1 MAADGGPQGLA
12 LVARLKAASY
22 SAIVPVAVLTGRQTT
37 ERVQEGF
44 TAGADEVITP
54 LFEPAEQA
62 SRLDGL
68 MARTAR
74 DVAVNP
80 STRLPGTTEIER
92 EIRHRMENGELFA
105 VCYAD
110 LDHFKEYND
119 RYSYN
124 DGDRVIYILSRILH
138 DVVKGIL
145 ARRGFVGHIGGDDF
159 IFIIP
164 FDAIPDVCGEVLD
177 VFDTLIPYQYNEQD
191 RRAGYYFGKDRRGQ
205 LHRVPLMTLSIGI
218 VTNQHRRFAHPA
230 QVSELPTD
238 MQTYPKPPPR
248 SPFLATPHHAAPSL
262 APRPPAR
269 PTAPR
274 AGPAGA
280 PPGRPAAPPAAPAPR
295 AASPP
300 VPAPRAPA
308 APAVP
313 AGAAPG
319 QRMTSPLRPV
329 NPFMVQDPKQKARR
343 LARALVSDLVVYHPE
358 KRQQGLRDGTL
369 PQLFKDEIEK
379 SWQEYVEQVGAE
391 LAKTTAFWAE
401 ALNEILAGGNKVF

>member
-1 MAADGGPQGLA
+1 
-12 LVARLKAASY
+12 
-22 SAIVPVAVLTGRQTT
+22 
-37 ERVQEGF
+37 
-44 TAGADEVITP
+44 
-54 LFEPAEQA
+54 
-62 SRLDGL
+62 
-68 MARTAR
+68 
-74 DVAVNP
+74 
-80 STRLPGTTEIER
+80 
-92 EIRHRMENGELFA
+92 GELFA

-110 LDHFKEYND
+110 LDHFKQYDD

-138 DVVKGIL
+138 DVVKGML
-145 ARRGFVGHIGGDDF
+145 GNRGFVGHIGGDDF
-159 IFIIP
+159 IFVIP
-164 FDAIPDVCGEVLD
+164 FDPITDVCGEVLE

-230 QVSELPTD
+230 QVSELATEMKSYAKTQPGSAAAVSAPAAPAPAPPAMKPQAMPRFSGPAVT
-238 MQTYPKPPPR
+238 PAPPAPPPPPPAP
-248 SPFLATPHHAAPSL
+248 SPPPPSRAPAAPR
-262 APRPPAR
+262 APLPPSASPPPAR
-269 PTAPR
+269 ARPAAPPPPPAPAR
-274 AGPAGA
+274 PAPPPAPVRPPPAAPVMRPAPPASPPSPPSRAPAAPAAGPAVR
-280 PPGRPAAPPAAPAPR
+280 PPVAPPAAPAGAPP
-295 AASPP
+295 SPP
-300 VPAPRAPA
+300 PVPRAPA
-308 APAVP
+308 APAAV

-319 QRMTSPLRPV
+319 QRMTGPLRPV

-379 SWQEYVEQVGAE
+379 SWREYVEQVGAE
-391 LAKTTAFWAE
+391 LAKTTSFWAE